1 MNMRE
6 NKLIRT
12 LLMISAV
19 ALLILTLFIAYL
31 RTDHEGA
38 FLEGLTFTAD
48 MDGERVSCRPFL
60 EETDG
65 RYYLILP
72 SCFHGKETVLT
83 VHYDKEDGRLF
94 LNGEKIRNGEKLSG
108 VQGEEV
114 FSYQVKGKFGEFYCD
129 REMQVLISEKL
140 PSLFLTV
147 EDTSFLEKDLEAD
160 KKKYAQTGD
169 LQLFDLSGEA
179 VLKDHLDKLRVR
191 GNLTATL
198 DKKPYT
204 FTLSKE
210 ASVCGMAPAR
220 KWNLIASATDGSYMR
235 NKIVL
240 DLANRAAG
248 AEDYEPDGKFIDLF
262 INGEYQGLYLITE
275 AVEIGENRWNIA
287 EDGGFAFEVELD
299 FRKEDGEDY
308 ITTAGGRLFEVEEAS
323 DGKLSA
329 ERKQE
334 AEDILNDVESALF
347 AEDGISDISGKSL
360 EELIDIR
367 SWAISWLVE
376 EISGDHDV
384 GIASQFAYTKREGS
398 LLYAGPVW
406 DFDGTMGNVNT
417 AMYEIPEALTA
428 SITMSR
434 PEGNANQNTWLAAMY
449 RNPVFRQ
456 AVEEI
461 YASSFQKP
469 LEELLDSGISDY
481 GERISRSAQLDALRW
496 NKERLSWA
504 FVIPDG
510 IEIPS
515 EGDYTRFDTLLPEI
529 DMVKQYL
536 TEKKEFL
543 DRIWIEKKEY
553 CIVEV
558 KREAPFLN
566 MDYNQTLY
574 YWVEKG
580 QPLPAIL
587 DEDREDSVFLG
598 CFDDADG
605 ELYVAGTPVMNDLV
619 LTARWEQKEE

>member
-1 MNMRE
+1 
-6 NKLIRT
+6 
-12 LLMISAV
+12 MISAV